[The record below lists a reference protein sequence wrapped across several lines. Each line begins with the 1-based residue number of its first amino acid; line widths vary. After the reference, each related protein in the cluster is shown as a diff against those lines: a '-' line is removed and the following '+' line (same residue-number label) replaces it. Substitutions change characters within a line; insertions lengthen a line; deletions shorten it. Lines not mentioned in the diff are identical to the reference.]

1 VAGWSATAPD
11 RGTAPLPSAGEF
23 FIESKK
29 PGLDQLSDRKNEAEI
44 VVHRRS
50 KK

>member
-1 VAGWSATAPD
+1 LSCFG
-11 RGTAPLPSAGEF
+11 PLPSAGEF

-29 PGLDQLSDRKNEAEI
+29 AGLDQLSDKEIEAEI
-44 VVHRRS
+44 VVYRRS